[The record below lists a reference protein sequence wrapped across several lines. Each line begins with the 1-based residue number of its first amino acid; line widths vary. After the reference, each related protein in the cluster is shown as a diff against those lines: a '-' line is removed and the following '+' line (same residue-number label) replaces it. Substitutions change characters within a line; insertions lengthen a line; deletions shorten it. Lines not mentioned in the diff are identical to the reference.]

1 MLTLVEQKLNLQT
14 VVPDGAFYTMVR
26 VGDGVSSMMVA
37 EEMLEHG
44 VITVPGVAFGS
55 EGEGFLR
62 VSFCADEDKLA
73 EGVERMKRA
82 LQSFSEKRREH

>member
-1 MLTLVEQKLNLQT
+1 MF
-14 VVPDGAFYTMVR
+14 A
-26 VGDGVSSMMVA
+26 
-37 EEMLEHG
+37 LEG
-44 VITVPGVAFGS
+44 LLLPGVAFGS